1 MKHSAGKRM
10 SDQDRESLRL
20 IYDRNGAISI
30 LLIVSN
36 LLDLEYDASSEALSS
51 AIEAVAIERASLG

>member
-1 MKHSAGKRM
+1 M